1 MAVKDTFEI
10 KVGEK
15 PILIKTTNWTEQAS
29 GSCLVS
35 CGETEV
41 LVTAV
46 LSPYSRPDIDYFPL
60 TVEYEERFY
69 AAGKIFGSR
78 FMKRESRPT
87 DEAILTARMIDR
99 AIRPLFPKD
108 FKKEVQVVV
117 TCLSWDGENDPD
129 ILGMIGASFA
139 LATSNI
145 PWNGPLGAI
154 RITKNGSDAI
164 ENPRLQS
171 NRDEWKFNSNYGQR
185 KESEIDLTLSA
196 IESAS
201 AKGSG
206 ETKKDGD
213 ILVNM
218 IEMGAKE
225 VSEKDVLE
233 AYETAKKELKKIIEV
248 QNQAVKKI
256 GKQKD
261 EFNPAVELDI
271 ENEIKEWLGDKLEKA
286 TEILKQEL
294 VKYLE
299 EKSRLPEG
307 NRGSSTALLS
317 GQVLAFS
324 EKEIERIIIK
334 NIIERD
340 HRPDGRKSTDIR
352 PLSCEVAVLPRA
364 HGSAVFFR
372 GLTRVLSIL
381 TLGGPGDQ
389 QILQGMEFVGKK
401 RFLHHYNFPP
411 FSSGETAPMR
421 GPKRREIGHGA
432 LAEKA
437 LTPVLPSVEEFPY
450 TIRIVSEV
458 VSSNGSTSMAST
470 CAACVALMDAGVP
483 IKEPV
488 AGISIGLAKD
498 EETGKYKVL
507 TDIQGPEDHY
517 GHMDFKVA
525 GTKNGITAIQ
535 MDIKI
540 DGIDKKIMEEA
551 LDRAKDARFKILD
564 IIKKQMPEPRKEL
577 SPYAPKIFSM
587 MINPEKIGEVV
598 GPKGSVINKIIDECG
613 GIAID
618 IEDSGLVCVTGQD
631 QENVDKAVNWI
642 KSIVK
647 EIEIG
652 EIFQGTVRKIMEFG
666 AFVDILP
673 GQSGLVHISKFV
685 PQHIDKVTDVVQ
697 EGDKIPVKVVSID
710 ELGRINLSAIEAGF
724 KPKSKHPAVES
735 ESRLQSNRGS
745 TTKSGPHKK
754 GFFRK

>member
-10 KVGEK
+10 QVGEK
-15 PILIKTTNWTEQAS
+15 PIIIKTTNWTEQAS

-46 LSPYSRPDIDYFPL
+46 ISPFSRPEIDYFPL

-87 DEAILTARMIDR
+87 EEATLTARMIDR

-108 FKKEVQVVV
+108 FKKEIQVVV

-129 ILGMIGASFA
+129 ILGMVGASFA

-154 RITKNGSDAI
+154 RVTKNNG
-164 ENPRLQS
+164 
-171 NRDEWKFNSNYGQR
+171 EWIFNSNYEQR
-185 KESEIDLTLSA
+185 KESEMDLTLSA
-196 IESAS
+196 IERD
-201 AKGSG
+201 G
-206 ETKKDGD
+206 E
-213 ILVNM
+213 ILLNM

-233 AYETAKKELKKIIEV
+233 AYEVAKKELKKIIEA
-248 QNQAVKKI
+248 QTDAVKKI
-256 GKQKD
+256 GKEKD
-261 EFNPAVELDI
+261 VFEPAVESGI
-271 ENEIKEWLGDKLEKA
+271 ENEIKDWLGDKLEKAIDNAPAGEKNLGA

-294 VKYLE
+294 VKYLS
-299 EKSRLPEG
+299 EKYPGEG
-307 NRGSSTALLS
+307 KEK
-317 GQVLAFS
+317 QVLAFF

-334 NIIERD
+334 NIIEKD
-340 HRPDGRKSTDIR
+340 KRPDGRKSVDIR

-389 QILQGMEFVGKK
+389 QVLEGMEVVGKK

-437 LTPVLPSVEEFPY
+437 LIPVLPDVEKFPY

-458 VSSNGSTSMAST
+458 VSSNGSTSQASV
-470 CAACVALMDAGVP
+470 CAACIALMDAGVS

-488 AGISIGLAKD
+488 AGISVGLAKD
-498 EETGKYKVL
+498 EKSGKYKVL

-525 GTKNGITAIQ
+525 GTRNGITAIQ
-535 MDIKI
+535 MDVKI
-540 DGIDKKIMEEA
+540 DGIDKKIMEET
-551 LDRAKDARFKILD
+551 LERAKDARFKILD
-564 IIKKQMPEPRKEL
+564 IIKKEIPEPRKSL
-577 SPYAPKIFSM
+577 SPYAPKIVTLK
-587 MINPEKIGEVV
+587 INPEKIGEVI
-598 GPKGSVINKIIDECG
+598 GPKGKMINQIIEECG
-613 GIAID
+613 VTVD
-618 IEDSGLVCVTGQD
+618 VEDSGMVFITG
-631 QENVDKAVNWI
+631 VDEAGVNKAVEWI
-642 KSIVK
+642 KGITREVQV
-647 EIEIG
+647 G
-652 EIFQGTVRKIMEFG
+652 EVFQGKVVKIMDFG
-666 AFVDILP
+666 AFVEILP
-673 GQSGLVHISKFV
+673 GTDGLVHISKFV
-685 PQHIDKVTDVVQ
+685 PSRITSVSEVIK
-697 EGDKIPVKVVSID
+697 EGDTIPVKVMSVD
-710 ELGRINLSAIEAGF
+710 DLGRINLSAIDAGF
-724 KPKSKHPAVES
+724 KPTPKNEK
-735 ESRLQSNRGS
+735 R
-745 TTKSGPHKK
+745 
-754 GFFRK
+754 

>member
-15 PILIKTTNWTEQAS
+15 PITIKTTNWTEQAS
-29 GSCLVS
+29 GSCLVQ
-35 CGETEV
+35 CGDTEV

-46 LSPYSRPDIDYFPL
+46 VSPFSRPEIDYFPL

-69 AAGKIFGSR
+69 AAGKIYGSR
-78 FMKRESRPT
+78 FVRREARPS
-87 DEAILTARMIDR
+87 DEAILSARMIDR

-154 RITKNGSDAI
+154 RVTKNGD
-164 ENPRLQS
+164 
-171 NRDEWKFNSNYGQR
+171 WKFNSNYGQR
-185 KESEIDLTLSA
+185 KESEMDLTLSA
-196 IESAS
+196 IE
-201 AKGSG
+201 
-206 ETKKDGD
+206 KDGD
-213 ILVNM
+213 ILINM

-225 VSEKDVLE
+225 ISEKDVLD
-233 AYETAKKELKKIIEV
+233 AYEVAKKELKEIIDV
-248 QNQAVKKI
+248 QIKAIKKI
-256 GKQKD
+256 GKEKD
-261 EFNPAVELDI
+261 IFEPAVELDI

-286 TEILKQEL
+286 INNAPKSEKNLGATEILKQEL
-294 VKYLE
+294 IKYLS
-299 EKSRLPEG
+299 EKHPGEG
-307 NRGSSTALLS
+307 KEK
-317 GQVLAFS
+317 QVLAFF

-334 NIIERD
+334 NIIEKD
-340 HRPDGRKSTDIR
+340 HRPDGRKSDEIR
-352 PLSCEVAVLPRA
+352 PLSCEVGVLPRA
-364 HGSAVFFR
+364 HGSGVFFR

-381 TLGGPGDQ
+381 TLGGPGDS
-389 QILQGMEFVGKK
+389 QIIEGMEIVGKK
-401 RFLHHYNFPP
+401 RFMHHYNFPP

-432 LAEKA
+432 LVEKA
-437 LTPVLPSVEEFPY
+437 LLPMLPEVEKFPY

-458 VSSNGSTSMAST
+458 VSSNGSTSQASV
-470 CAACVALMDAGVP
+470 CAACIALMDAGVP

-517 GHMDFKVA
+517 GDMDFKVA

-551 LDRAKDARFKILD
+551 LSRAKDARFKILD
-564 IIKKQMPEPRKEL
+564 IIRKEIPEPRKEL
-577 SPYAPKIFSM
+577 SPYAPKIFTM
-587 MINPEKIGEVV
+587 MINPAKIGEVV

-613 GIAID
+613 GVAID
-618 IEDSGLVCVTGQD
+618 IEDSGQVSVTGQNQAD
-631 QENVDKAVNWI
+631 VDKAANWI
-642 KSIVK
+642 KGIVQEVEVGK
-647 EIEIG
+647 IY
-652 EIFQGTVRKIMEFG
+652 QGTVRKIMDFG

-685 PQHIDKVTDVVQ
+685 PQRIDRVSDVVK
-697 EGDKIPVKVVSID
+697 EGDEIPVKVTEID
-710 ELGRINLSAIEAGF
+710 SMGRINLSAIDAGF
-724 KPKSKHPAVES
+724 KPEKNIEARGRTSQEHP
-735 ESRLQSNRGS
+735 
-745 TTKSGPHKK
+745 PKK
-754 GFFRK
+754 GFFKR